1 MELVKQA
8 NQINKIKDF
17 DINNQ
22 LMIIAGP
29 CAIESYDQMMEVSRL
44 LVANKVRFLRAY
56 PDKPRTSPYSF
67 QGLGEKSHGIILA
80 IKKQFPLLLI
90 VSELL
95 NFNDLSFFL
104 ENVDVIQIGAR
115 NMQNFELLKALGRVN
130 KPLILKRGFG
140 NTIEEWL
147 MAAEYLIKYGN
158 SQVILCERGIRT
170 FETMTRNTLDIS
182 SIPIIKQMTKL
193 PIIADPSHACGR
205 SDLVK
210 PLALASLAAGADGLL
225 LEVHP
230 QPSQSLSDKDQALN
244 FDEFSRLLADIKDI
258 SQLMKKKI

>member
-1 MELVKQA
+1 MELVKRA
-8 NQINKIKDF
+8 NQINKIKNF
-17 DINNQ
+17 DINNE

-29 CAIESYDQMMEVSRL
+29 CSIESYDQMVEVAKL

-56 PDKPRTSPYSF
+56 SDKPRTSPYSF
-67 QGLGEKSHGIILA
+67 QGLGERSHGIIQA
-80 IKKQFPLLLI
+80 VKKQFPLFI

-95 NFNDLSFFL
+95 NMDDLPFFL
-104 ENVDVIQIGAR
+104 EFVDVIQIGAR
-115 NMQNFELLKALGRVN
+115 NMQNFELLKALGKVD

-147 MAAEYLIKYGN
+147 LAAEYLLKYGN

-210 PLALASLAAGADGLL
+210 PLALASLVAGADGLL

-244 FDEFSRLLADIKDI
+244 FDEFTSLLADIKNI

>member
-1 MELVKQA
+1 MELVKRA

-17 DINNQ
+17 DINHE

-29 CAIESYDQMMEVSRL
+29 CAIESYDQMMEVAKL

-67 QGLGEKSHGIILA
+67 QGLGERSHGIIQA
-80 IKKQFPLLLI
+80 VKKQFPLFI

-95 NFNDLSFFL
+95 NMDDLAFFL
-104 ENVDVIQIGAR
+104 EFVDVIQIGAR
-115 NMQNFELLKALGRVN
+115 NMQNFELLKALGKVD

-147 MAAEYLIKYGN
+147 MAAEYLLKYGN

-230 QPSQSLSDKDQALN
+230 QPSRSLSDKDQALN
-244 FDEFSRLLADIKDI
+244 FDEFTRLLTEIKNI
-258 SQLMKKKI
+258 SQLMKKEI